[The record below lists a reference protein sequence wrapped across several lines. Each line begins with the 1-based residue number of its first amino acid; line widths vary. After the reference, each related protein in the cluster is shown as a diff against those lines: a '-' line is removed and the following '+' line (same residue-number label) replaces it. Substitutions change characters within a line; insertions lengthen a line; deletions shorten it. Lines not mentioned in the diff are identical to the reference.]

1 MILVERCIELH
12 ILKRMLDECAPT
24 GRQVALVAGPGGAG
38 KTTLLSAFA
47 EYAKGAGALVLGS
60 SGARSEQGHHF
71 GVLGQMY
78 RSVGLGAD
86 REERLERILASR
98 HVDSG
103 DYSPGADVLDE
114 LAGILLEA
122 ADGRPLVLTVD
133 DMQYADPA
141 SLRTLL
147 LILRRLAS
155 SPVVT
160 VFAEWRTSSS
170 QPPVVL
176 AECIKEP
183 YFQLL
188 NVEPFSLGG
197 VSDWLRQRRLGEA
210 AVERLAPS
218 FLAATGGSPLLLQ
231 ALYQDHLHRPG
242 EPGSVGVERVSTA
255 DEVSTGA
262 HFDVAVEAC
271 LHRWDPRLLDVAR
284 GLAVLGGPASTAV
297 LVRLLDGEHRTV
309 AEALSA
315 LTDTGLLRSGWFR
328 HPAARAAA
336 LRGLDGKALALLHE
350 RTALLLHHDGAVPS
364 KVAERLVS
372 AGGTAAKWSVDV
384 LRGAARQVMGE
395 GDPGRAA
402 EFLEAARRASGD
414 DQERAAVTGAL
425 ARVSWLLKPSAVT
438 SLLGPLSS
446 ALDDGNLDDRSIV
459 MLSTFLAWEGRAD
472 EAAAVLARV
481 DARQYESDLAGAAE
495 LTLAR
500 QWLRWVSP
508 LKGTDRADEAMT
520 PNRAERAVACHSWN
534 ELVKSAQQVLE
545 CCRLTDA
552 LPVTVLTAL
561 LALTYDNRLDE
572 AQRWC
577 ETLGM
582 EAEAHQ
588 AATWVAILAAV
599 QGLVAIRRGDLI
611 DAELHSRRALTVM
624 PQHNWG
630 AALGLP
636 LSSLVHA
643 TTSMGRMGEAQALV
657 KEALSEVHQNAIW
670 LQFLRARG
678 RFYLESDRPY
688 AALADLQA
696 CGRFLARCDL
706 DHPNFI
712 PWRSDLAE
720 AWLRLGDPLK
730 ARAVIEKQLTLAN
743 VEDKRVYGC
752 SLRIMAATMDLPAR
766 VSLLRDAVKVLFE
779 SGDQLELAMA
789 LADASDAELECGRF
803 AESRPSAHQAKK
815 MAKFC
820 GAEPLYWRLQNSGGA
835 QDDADEATAPRR
847 APYDFT
853 SLSEAERKVAA
864 LAAQG
869 RSNREISRTL
879 FITVSTVEQHL
890 TKVYRKL
897 RVSRRSN
904 LPVELY
910 LVGSADR

>member
-1 MILVERCIELH
+1 MILVERCIELR

-78 RSVGLGAD
+78 RSIGLGAD
-86 REERLERILASR
+86 REERLEGILASR

-297 LVRLLDGEHRTV
+297 LVRLLDGEHRAV

-438 SLLGPLSS
+438 SLLGPLNS
-446 ALDDGNLDDRSIV
+446 ALEGGNLDDRSIV
-459 MLSTFLAWEGRAD
+459 MLSTFLAWEGRAE

-481 DARQYESDLAGAAE
+481 DARQYEFDLAGAAE

-520 PNRAERAVACHSWN
+520 PNRARAVACHSWN

-552 LPVTVLTAL
+552 LPVTVLAAL

-643 TTSMGRMGEAQALV
+643 TTAMGRMDEAQTLV
-657 KEALSEVHQNAIW
+657 KEALSEVHQNPLW

-678 RFYLESDRPY
+678 RFYLEGDRPY

-835 QDDADEATAPRR
+835 EDDADEAAAPRR

>member
-1 MILVERCIELH
+1 
-12 ILKRMLDECAPT
+12 MLDECAPT

-78 RSVGLGAD
+78 RSIGLGAD
-86 REERLERILASR
+86 REERLEGILASR

-297 LVRLLDGEHRTV
+297 LVRLLDGEHRAV

-438 SLLGPLSS
+438 SLLGPLNS
-446 ALDDGNLDDRSIV
+446 ALEGGNLDDRSIV
-459 MLSTFLAWEGRAD
+459 MLSTFLAWEGRAE

-481 DARQYESDLAGAAE
+481 DARQYEFDLAGAAE

-520 PNRAERAVACHSWN
+520 PNRARAVACHSWN

-552 LPVTVLTAL
+552 LPVTVLAAL

-643 TTSMGRMGEAQALV
+643 TTAMGRMDEAQTLV
-657 KEALSEVHQNAIW
+657 KEALSEVHQNPLW

-678 RFYLESDRPY
+678 RFYLEGDRPY

-835 QDDADEATAPRR
+835 EDDADEAAAPRR